1 MPNWGQVLTEIQ
13 AEDARL
19 TNGAKSALDVVR
31 RRYLKKLY
39 KKTGRN
45 VIAYYSGWLSNPGA
59 FGIDVNDED
68 KAAFMMAIH
77 GLDKTK
83 GLDLILH
90 TPGGGIAAA
99 ESLVDYLRR
108 IFGCDIRAIIP
119 HLAMSAGTMI
129 ACTCKSIV
137 MGKQSNLGPIDPQLV
152 HPHLG
157 ALPAAAVKKEIE
169 RAISEMQA
177 HPERTQFWQFVLS
190 KYTPTFVGQC
200 EQAVTM
206 AQEFVR
212 DRLLDNMLVGDP
224 DAATKA
230 DAIVNGLSDVE
241 DNKSHARHIH
251 IDKCEALG
259 LKIERLEDDQ
269 ALQEAVLTVHHC
281 FMHSLSVSGAA
292 KLVEN
297 QNGAAFMKLP
307 S

>member
-13 AEDARL
+13 ARDAKL
-19 TNGAKSALDVVR
+19 VNDAKSAVDVVR
-31 RRYLKKLY
+31 RKYLKTLH

-77 GLDKTK
+77 GLDKDK

-108 IFGCDIRAIIP
+108 IFGCDIRAIVP

-129 ACTCKSIV
+129 ACACKSIV
-137 MGKQSNLGPIDPQLV
+137 MGKHSNLGPIDPQL
-152 HPHLG
+152 G
-157 ALPAAAVKKEIE
+157 GLPAAAVKKEIE
-169 RAISEMQA
+169 RAIAEIQA
-177 HPERTQFWQFVLS
+177 NPERLQFWQFVLG

-200 EQAVTM
+200 EQAVSM
-206 AQEFVR
+206 AAEFVR
-212 DRLLDNMLVGDP
+212 DRLIDNMLSGDP
-224 DAATKA
+224 DAKTKA
-230 DAIVNGLSDVE
+230 ETIVTGLSDVD
-241 DNKSHARHIH
+241 DNKSHSRHIH

-259 LKIERLEDDQ
+259 LKIEHLEDDQ
-269 ALQEAVLTVHHC
+269 ELQEAVLTVHHC
-281 FMHSLSVSGAA
+281 FMHSLGVSGAS

-307 S
+307 I

>member
-13 AEDARL
+13 ARDAKL
-19 TNGAKSALDVVR
+19 SNDAKSAVDIVR
-31 RRYLKKLY
+31 RKYLKTLY

-59 FGIDVNDED
+59 FGTDVNDED

-77 GLDKTK
+77 GLDKDK

-108 IFGCDIRAIIP
+108 IFGCDIRAIVP

-129 ACTCKSIV
+129 ACACKSIV
-137 MGKQSNLGPIDPQLV
+137 MGKQSNLGPIDPQL
-152 HPHLG
+152 G
-157 ALPAAAVKKEIE
+157 GLPAAAVKKEIE
-169 RAISEMQA
+169 RAIAEIQA
-177 HPERTQFWQFVLS
+177 NPERLQFWQYVLS
-190 KYTPTFVGQC
+190 KYNPTFVGQC
-200 EQAVTM
+200 EQAVVM
-206 AQEFVR
+206 AAEFVR
-212 DRLLDNMLVGDP
+212 DRLLDNMLNGDP
-224 DAATKA
+224 DAAAKA
-230 DAIVNGLSDVE
+230 TAIVAGLSDVD

-269 ALQEAVLTVHHC
+269 ELQEAVLTVHHC
-281 FMHSLSVSGAA
+281 FMHSLGVSGAA

-297 QNGAAFMKLP
+297 QNGAAFIKLP
-307 S
+307 A

>member
-1 MPNWGQVLTEIQ
+1 MPNWGQVLSEIQ
-13 AEDARL
+13 AQDAKL
-19 TNGAKSALDVVR
+19 ANGAKSAVDIVR
-31 RRYLKKLY
+31 RKYLKKLN

-45 VIAYYSGWLSNPGA
+45 VIAYYSGWLSNPAA

-77 GLDKTK
+77 GLDKAK

-108 IFGCDIRAIIP
+108 VFGCDIRAIVP

-137 MGKQSNLGPIDPQLV
+137 MGKQSNLGPIDPQL
-152 HPHLG
+152 G
-157 ALPAAAVKKEIE
+157 GLPAAAVKKEIE
-169 RAISEMQA
+169 RAIAEIKA
-177 HPERTQFWQFVLS
+177 DPDRLQFWQFVLS

-200 EQAVTM
+200 EQAVDM
-206 AQEFVR
+206 AADFVR
-212 DRLLDNMLVGDP
+212 ARLLDNMLSGDP
-224 DAATKA
+224 DATVKA
-230 DAIVNGLSDVE
+230 DAIVTGLSDVD

-251 IDKCEALG
+251 IEKCEALG

-269 ALQEAVLTVHHC
+269 ELQEAVLTVHHC

-297 QNGAAFMKLP
+297 QNGAAFIKLP
-307 S
+307 A

>member
-13 AEDARL
+13 ARDAKL
-19 TNGAKSALDVVR
+19 SNDAKSAVDVVR
-31 RRYLKKLY
+31 RKYLKVLH

-77 GLDKTK
+77 GLDKAK

-108 IFGCDIRAIIP
+108 IFGCDIRAIVP

-137 MGKQSNLGPIDPQLV
+137 MGKQSNLGPIDPQL
-152 HPHLG
+152 G
-157 ALPAAAVKKEIE
+157 GLPAAAVKKEIE
-169 RAISEMQA
+169 RAISEIQA
-177 HPERTQFWQFVLS
+177 NPERLQFWQFVLN
-190 KYTPTFVGQC
+190 KYTPTFIGQC
-200 EQAVTM
+200 EQAVSM
-206 AQEFVR
+206 AAEFVR
-212 DRLLDNMLVGDP
+212 DRLLDNMLHGDP
-224 DAATKA
+224 QATAKA
-230 DAIVNGLSDVE
+230 DAIVAGLSDVD

-251 IDKCEALG
+251 IDRCEALG

-269 ALQEAVLTVHHC
+269 ELQEAVLTVHHC
-281 FMHSLSVSGAA
+281 FMHSLGVSGAA

-297 QNGAAFMKLP
+297 QNGAAFIKLP
-307 S
+307 V

>member
-1 MPNWGQVLTEIQ
+1 MPNWGQILTEIQ
-13 AEDARL
+13 GQDAKL
-19 TNGAKSALDVVR
+19 ANGAKSAVDLVR
-31 RRYLKKLY
+31 RRYMKKLH

-45 VIAYYSGWLSNPGA
+45 VIAYYSGWLSNPTA

-77 GLDKTK
+77 GLDKAK

-108 IFGCDIRAIIP
+108 IFGYDIRAIVP

-137 MGKQSNLGPIDPQLV
+137 MGKQSNLGPIDPQLN
-152 HPHLG
+152 G
-157 ALPAAAVKKEIE
+157 LPAAAVKKEIE
-169 RAISEMQA
+169 RAIAEIQNY
-177 HPERTQFWQFVLS
+177 PERLQFWQFVLS

-200 EQAVTM
+200 EQAVIM
-206 AQEFVR
+206 AADFVR
-212 DRLLDNMLVGDP
+212 DRLLDNMLNGDA
-224 DAATKA
+224 DAVAKA
-230 DAIVNGLSDVE
+230 DAIVTGLSDVD

-269 ALQEAVLTVHHC
+269 ELQEAVLTVHHC

-297 QNGAAFMKLP
+297 QNGAAFIKLP
-307 S
+307 A

>member
-13 AEDARL
+13 AQDAKL
-19 TNGAKSALDVVR
+19 TNDAKSAVDVVR
-31 RRYLKKLY
+31 RKYLKRLH

-45 VIAYYSGWLSNPGA
+45 VIAYYSGWLTNPGA

-77 GLDKTK
+77 GLDKAK

-108 IFGCDIRAIIP
+108 VFDCDIRAIVP

-137 MGKQSNLGPIDPQLV
+137 MGKQSNLGPIDPQL
-152 HPHLG
+152 G
-157 ALPAAAVKKEIE
+157 GLPAAAVKKEIE
-169 RAISEMQA
+169 RAIAEIKADPDRQ
-177 HPERTQFWQFVLS
+177 HFWQFVLS

-200 EQAVTM
+200 EQAVKM
-206 AQEFVR
+206 AEEFVR
-212 DRLLDNMLVGDP
+212 DRLLDNMLKGEL
-224 DAATKA
+224 DAGAKA
-230 DAIVNGLSDVE
+230 DTIVNGLSDVD

-251 IDKCEALG
+251 IDKCESLG

-269 ALQEAVLTVHHC
+269 ELQEAVLTVHHC

-292 KLVEN
+292 KMVEN
-297 QNGAAFMKLP
+297 QIGAAFIKLP
-307 S
+307 AA